1 MNLKFTSLTSSLHWQ
16 RVWKKKK
23 KKIIKT
29 ARKKRKGRRK
39 IKLTPGHA
47 PIQPSSLGPLGKRRQ
62 IQNENVPRT
71 ICVAKKN
78 CIFLRCKSSRLGTF
92 CNNIMIIFPGFQG
105 NAEQLFSE
113 IFSKT
118 FLQKILPRCESDC
131 PEGSLRELNALVF
144 VEFPFC
150 SRVQRLNMPYSI
162 ISTLI
167 QCGWIITGKPKN
179 F

>member
-1 MNLKFTSLTSSLHWQ
+1 MRLSNRALLVSWGKGVKFRTKMYPGPFAWQ
-16 RVWKKKK
+16 
-23 KKIIKT
+23 
-29 ARKKRKGRRK
+29 
-39 IKLTPGHA
+39 
-47 PIQPSSLGPLGKRRQ
+47 
-62 IQNENVPRT
+62 
-71 ICVAKKN
+71 KKN
-78 CIFLRCKSSRLGTF
+78 CIFLRCKSSRLGMF
-92 CNNIMIIFPGFQG
+92 CNNIMIILPGFQG

-167 QCGWIITGKPKN
+167 QCG
-179 F
+179 